1 VLSSWRVLDLQAV
14 EKFSARGLGF
24 GRAGEALRGTSKSA
38 ECASFPG
45 VAALMFCIKA
55 RLLEAAE
62 KLKAEGTGEGMYGLQ
77 R

>member
-1 VLSSWRVLDLQAV
+1 
-14 EKFSARGLGF
+14 
-24 GRAGEALRGTSKSA
+24 
-38 ECASFPG
+38 

-77 R
+77 PVHQPSKSSGLKALSGPDVYGTAESRAL